1 MWRGGC
7 PGFFEQG
14 FRAPA
19 RHGGRMTRRGWLV
32 GLSLMGLLG
41 CGGSV
46 DDVDPAAPTVE
57 RTAQEILGGSVA
69 VRYQLPYQVRIM
81 VQGVFTCGG
90 TLTKAG
96 WVITAAHCVEGIA
109 PSAIRVIAGDLLLS
123 TLEADEQVR
132 TVSRKVV
139 HPSYVSLELLHDIAL
154 LQLSQPFSLSAA
166 VQPLALPVAPAHQGL
181 HTASGWGATQTGPT
195 SNALK
200 YTSLRVLGPA
210 NCQALVGSG
219 HVPSA
224 QLCATPPNSSTNVCQ
239 RDDGGPLA
247 LGGRLYGI
255 LSEHGSS
262 QCNTFSVFT
271 NVFTYVPWIQSHTG

>member
-1 MWRGGC
+1 
-7 PGFFEQG
+7 
-14 FRAPA
+14 
-19 RHGGRMTRRGWLV
+19 MTRRGWLA
-32 GLSLMGLLG
+32 GLSLVGLLG

-46 DDVDPAAPTVE
+46 EDADLASPSVE
-57 RTAQEILGGSVA
+57 GTEQEILGGSVA
-69 VRYQLPYQVRIM
+69 ARHQFPYQVRIM

-96 WVITAAHCVEGIA
+96 WVVTAAHCVEGIA

-132 TVSRKVV
+132 TVSRKVI
-139 HPSYVSLELLHDIAL
+139 HPSYVATEPLHDVAL
-154 LQLSQPFSLSAA
+154 LQLAQPFALSAA
-166 VQPLALPVAPAHQGL
+166 VQPLALPTAPAPLGQ

-200 YTSLRVLGPA
+200 YTKLNVVGPA
-210 NCQALVGSG
+210 SCQALVGSG
-219 HVPSA
+219 HVASA
-224 QLCATPPNSSTNVCQ
+224 ELCATPPNGSTNVCH
-239 RDDGGPLA
+239 RDDGGPLV

-255 LSEHGSS
+255 LSWHGSS
-262 QCNTFSVFT
+262 QCDTFSVFT

>member
-1 MWRGGC
+1 
-7 PGFFEQG
+7 
-14 FRAPA
+14 
-19 RHGGRMTRRGWLV
+19 MTRRAWLA

-46 DDVDPAAPTVE
+46 DDAGLASPSVE
-57 RTAQEILGGSVA
+57 STAQEILGGSVA
-69 VRYQLPYQVRIM
+69 ARHQLPYQVRIM

-96 WVITAAHCVEGIA
+96 WVVTAAHCVEGIA

-132 TVSRKVV
+132 LVVRKVV
-139 HPSYVSLELLHDIAL
+139 HPSYVALEALHDVAL
-154 LQLSQPFSLSAA
+154 LQLAQPFNLSAA
-166 VQPLALPVAPAHQGL
+166 VQPLALPVGPAPLGL

-200 YTSLRVLGPA
+200 YTSLRVVGPA

-224 QLCATPPNSSTNVCQ
+224 QLCATPPNINTNVCQ
-239 RDDGGPLA
+239 RDDGGPLVW
-247 LGGRLYGI
+247 GGRLYGI
-255 LSEHGSS
+255 LSWHGSS
-262 QCNTFSVFT
+262 RCDTFSVFA
-271 NVFTYVPWIQSHTG
+271 NVFTYVPWIQSYTG